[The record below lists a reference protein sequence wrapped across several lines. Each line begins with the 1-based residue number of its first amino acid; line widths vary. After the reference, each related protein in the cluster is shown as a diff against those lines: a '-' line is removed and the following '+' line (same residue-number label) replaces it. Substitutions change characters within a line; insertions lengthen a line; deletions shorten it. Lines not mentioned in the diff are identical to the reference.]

1 MRSNDVVFGYKN
13 DYAWQR
19 HVLQSVANSLHK
31 ETGTITWQVQ
41 NLHVY
46 ERHFHLVDQ
55 QGDEQQDLFK
65 DEIGL
70 TMALASVTPTS
81 IDDIKPQEWNT
92 AHLHH
97 LQKSMVQNVQEHS
110 EYYYDTERNKP
121 ANGFNGT
128 AYDDFKSN
136 LGL

>member
-13 DYAWQR
+13 DVAWQQ
-19 HVLQSVANSLHK
+19 HVLNMVASRLYK
-31 ETGTITWQVQ
+31 DPGTITWQVQ

-46 ERHFHLVDQ
+46 ERHFHLVA
-55 QGDEQQDLFK
+55 GEEQPDLFK
-65 DEIGL
+65 DEIAL
-70 TMALASVTPTS
+70 TITPTS

-110 EYYYDTERNKP
+110 KYYYDTERNKP
-121 ANGFNGT
+121 VDGFNGT
-128 AYDDFKSN
+128 AHDDFKSN

>member
-13 DYAWQR
+13 DYAWQQ
-19 HVLQSVANSLHK
+19 HVLNMIANRLYK
-31 ETGTITWQVQ
+31 DPGTITWQVQ

-55 QGDEQQDLFK
+55 QGGEQQDLFK
-65 DEIGL
+65 DEISM
-70 TMALASVTPTS
+70 TITPTS
-81 IDDIKPQEWNT
+81 IDYATPQQWNT
-92 AHLHH
+92 SHLHH
-97 LQKSMVQNVQEHS
+97 LQHSITQNVEKHS

-121 ANGFNGT
+121 ADGFNGT
-128 AYDDFKSN
+128 TSDDFKSN